1 MEEWQQQLGEQHY
14 VAMAN
19 DLLMNL
25 DLPGQVSSLT
35 DIGPELLVQLFEAI
49 CCDCRVGMIRPAVTQ
64 ADLRHNLACV
74 IDSLANDVLHVSLSH
89 IRPADL
95 MSGNYE
101 AIRNLLEIFHGL
113 MEFLVGRSAGGDGG
127 DVTAETQLEE
137 SQAERPQQQQQLKRR
152 SKQQTSRKLQHQLHQ
167 QRLHHLYHH
176 FSPSVALHLNCR
188 RGQPAELKDAGTSPA
203 VFQKQQ
209 LKQNENLNGRLTDQL
224 DRIAGQAAE
233 INELAKRLAELRQAD
248 RPLPQTPLP
257 ATAAA
262 AAVDAE
268 AAPNGDTS
276 DEGIVQDRSP
286 CETGRNSRQQQ
297 PQQQQP
303 QPHQRRH
310 RRLRAD
316 QVAWLPQPTPVV
328 GTEAAG
334 VRRVQLRPPCEPPP
348 QQQRQARDAAAD
360 MKGRLALLAE
370 LLASERRQ
378 LRRREAAHE
387 RLLRRIAGDL
397 RRSDEMSAG
406 DTLDLDEDDEDSIIG
421 LLRDVG
427 GRRRRRAAA
436 YY

>member
-1 MEEWQQQLGEQHY
+1 LNFQLLRVMEEWQQQLGEQHY

-137 SQAERPQQQQQLKRR
+137 
-152 SKQQTSRKLQHQLHQ
+152 
-167 QRLHHLYHH
+167 
-176 FSPSVALHLNCR
+176 
-188 RGQPAELKDAGTSPA
+188 
-203 VFQKQQ
+203 
-209 LKQNENLNGRLTDQL
+209 NENLNGRLTDQL

-276 DEGIVQDRSP
+276 DEGIVQ
-286 CETGRNSRQQQ
+286 
-297 PQQQQP
+297 
-303 QPHQRRH
+303 
-310 RRLRAD
+310 
-316 QVAWLPQPTPVV
+316 
-328 GTEAAG
+328 
-334 VRRVQLRPPCEPPP
+334 
-348 QQQRQARDAAAD
+348 
-360 MKGRLALLAE
+360 
-370 LLASERRQ
+370 
-378 LRRREAAHE
+378 
-387 RLLRRIAGDL
+387 
-397 RRSDEMSAG
+397 
-406 DTLDLDEDDEDSIIG
+406 
-421 LLRDVG
+421 
-427 GRRRRRAAA
+427 
-436 YY
+436 